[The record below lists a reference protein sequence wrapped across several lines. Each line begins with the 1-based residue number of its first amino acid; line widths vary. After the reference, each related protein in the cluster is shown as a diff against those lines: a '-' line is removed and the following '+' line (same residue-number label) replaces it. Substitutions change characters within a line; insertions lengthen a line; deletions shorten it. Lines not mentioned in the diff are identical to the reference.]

1 MTAGINK
8 VAARRVA
15 GIEDR
20 SRRRAVAGELRL
32 RTVGEVESKEW
43 RQEDASRMHPQGLM
57 GARVLEVEPR
67 PVGGG
72 MT

>member
-1 MTAGINK
+1 M
-8 VAARRVA
+8 V
-15 GIEDR
+15 
-20 SRRRAVAGELRL
+20 GEQRL
-32 RTVGEVESKEW
+32 RTVEEVGSKEW

-72 MT
+72 MM

>member
-1 MTAGINK
+1 MIMTACLFK
-8 VAARRVA
+8 VAARRIA

-43 RQEDASRMHPQGLM
+43 RQEDASRMHPQGL
-57 GARVLEVEPR
+57 GVAKV
-67 PVGGG
+67 VGV
-72 MT
+72 

>member
-15 GIEDR
+15 GIEDW

-32 RTVGEVESKEW
+32 RTVEEVESKEW
-43 RQEDASRMHPQGLM
+43 RLDDASRMHPQGL
-57 GARVLEVEPR
+57 
-67 PVGGG
+67 
-72 MT
+72 